1 MARYVLPFRE
11 EQVGFYYIE
20 AESLE
25 EAKSIVRVG
34 DFTENHEPFYKNGVV
49 EWDEDEMY
57 EVGGNA

>member
-11 EQVGFYYIE
+11 EQTGFYYIE

-34 DFTENHEPFYKNGVV
+34 DFTEDHEPFYKNGSV